1 MAGEMRQA
9 MPTVAAFIDDLRAAF
24 GEEEVTGWI
33 REGMRTGRFY
43 ASEGGVEIGQPWIG
57 EGVVAT
63 VISLPA
69 EPPTTG
75 RKRR

>member
-24 GEEEVTGWI
+24 GEEDVTGWI

-63 VISLPA
+63 VISLPTPQP
-69 EPPTTG
+69 EPRRT
-75 RKRR
+75 KR

>member
-9 MPTVAAFIDDLRAAF
+9 MPTVAAFIDDFRAAF

-63 VISLPA
+63 VIPLPTPQP
-69 EPPTTG
+69 EPRRT
-75 RKRR
+75 KR